1 MQVTFFSA
9 RPLHWCLFHDLSI
22 IDTCFLQIILE
33 AQCFLSPTSQFQ
45 ATFLRLSRQEYGRGF
60 FLFRCT
66 TFDILVLD
74 LDSVLAGS
82 FVASIFYFFIGV
94 FRLHVSDWYFCAVVV
109 EKG

>member
-33 AQCFLSPTSQFQ
+33 AQYSVSNFSISSHIFAAHETGVRTWL
-45 ATFLRLSRQEYGRGF
+45 

-82 FVASIFYFFIGV
+82 FVAFFFFLGV